1 MSLIRRRV
9 APRSTRQTGSQRKLG
24 GNAQFPVPGHWL
36 MTSTLQVLGVQHIMR
51 AIITPNVKIMAIYL
65 PVRFYDAFYGVWWP
79 WPLTFFTL
87 KRYHKLCELVQQIL
101 YDIIVIWTHR
111 CITGNTELEVCA
123 LCGDA
128 DPRRV
133 CRELHFV
140 WRAVL
145 EDLTWNTSIMGGR
158 TLVLSDW
165 NAAGAPAAMQHS
177 FLL

>member
-1 MSLIRRRV
+1 MWNGTIFVDLDWPLNASSLLSAQLSFLFDFIHPIRRKKIIELNRYYHLQIPAEDLKTSASWSQV
-9 APRSTRQTGSQRKLG
+9 DAPRQY
-24 GNAQFPVPGHWL
+24 HWYC
-36 MTSTLQVLGVQHIMR
+36 
-51 AIITPNVKIMAIYL
+51 VKIQMAKK
-65 PVRFYDAFYGVWWP
+65 VFVDKQM
-79 WPLTFFTL
+79 FFL
-87 KRYHKLCELVQQIL
+87 LVNES
-101 YDIIVIWTHR
+101 
-111 CITGNTELEVCA
+111 GAKEMKLEVCA

-145 EDLTWNTSIMGGR
+145 EDLTWNTSVMGGR
-158 TLVLSDW
+158 TLVFSDW